1 MRAPSH
7 AAAGLLLI
15 ACGGSEPDQA
25 TVEPE
30 VVTLDLASMSEAEQR
45 TALMKLGETVYKTGG
60 ARGLACQ
67 TCHQEDG
74 KGVPRAFPPLVG
86 QKGHM
91 GDCRRHAS
99 IVLYGLRGQIEVDGL
114 IYNGVMTPQ
123 GELLTDLEIAAVITY
138 ERLSW
143 GNDYGLCLPEA
154 VAAARRGK

>member
-1 MRAPSH
+1 M
-7 AAAGLLLI
+7 
-15 ACGGSEPDQA
+15 
-25 TVEPE
+25 
-30 VVTLDLASMSEAEQR
+30 TLDLASMSRAEQQA
-45 TALMKLGETVYKTGG
+45 ALMKLGETVYKTGG

-91 GDCRRHAS
+91 GDCERHAS
-99 IVLYGLRGQIEVDGL
+99 IVVYGLQGEIEADGL

-143 GNDYGLCLPEA
+143 GNDYGLCLPES
-154 VAAARRGK
+154 VAAVRRVK